1 MLVSVRT
8 TVANC
13 PRGTHILTRWV
24 RNERVPRRRWQRPPA
39 PQLGEEVEKTFLSK
53 QNAIL
58 PCVRMLC
65 HLNKAT
71 PTKPHG
77 IQEPELWRLSKSAV
91 AQSPFSDRATLR
103 GSSLLRE
110 CTPNHTE
117 LSASACFLRECLT
130 DTPGAG
136 VLFPF
141 SSKDISPAEALDG
154 VLSHLPPA
162 GHPPSPP
169 SPPSP
174 PNGGFTICGN
184 LPKTLESRDSN
195 YSDTISIRTVPG
207 S

>member
-1 MLVSVRT
+1 MPWHSHRLVT
-8 TVANC
+8 
-13 PRGTHILTRWV
+13 G
-24 RNERVPRRRWQRPPA
+24 
-39 PQLGEEVEKTFLSK
+39 
-53 QNAIL
+53 L
-58 PCVRMLC
+58 PCVGPLC
-65 HLNKAT
+65 SGSVPQNT
-71 PTKPHG
+71 
-77 IQEPELWRLSKSAV
+77 
-91 AQSPFSDRATLR
+91 QSCQQARV
-103 GSSLLRE
+103 
-110 CTPNHTE
+110 
-117 LSASACFLRECLT
+117 FLECLT

-162 GHPPSPP
+162 GR
-169 SPPSP
+169 PPSP